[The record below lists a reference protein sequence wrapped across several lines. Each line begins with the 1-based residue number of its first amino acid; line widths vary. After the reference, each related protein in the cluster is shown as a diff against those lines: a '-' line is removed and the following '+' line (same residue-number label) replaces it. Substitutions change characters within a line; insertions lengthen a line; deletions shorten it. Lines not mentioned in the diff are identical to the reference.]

1 MASEII
7 IDAEFIENNE
17 IDVVDVTNSKNGLVY
32 LCVINQVLKS
42 IKEGGRIDELSR
54 RYRKSKYRDLIL
66 DAYEEAGKTI
76 PGFIPYR
83 NKFYII
89 ARVFKEKE
97 GSTIEEAL
105 QYIRDNIKKLQTVK
119 SASNERLYPDRIFV
133 GYDKPD
139 FERFTGND
147 NKKTFDRVSIILKT
161 TLDTKEE
168 HMRWLQKEENK
179 RFMYDYALQKISE
192 SKAYQKYGIPV
203 TYLRLDQIGVS
214 KTFMRLIFTLKE

>member
-1 MASEII
+1 MASEIS

-17 IDVVDVTNSKNGLVY
+17 IDVVDVTNSKKELAY
-32 LCVINQVLKS
+32 YCVINQVLKI
-42 IKEGGRIDELSR
+42 IKEGGRIDELSH
-54 RYRKSKYRDLIL
+54 RYRKSKFRDLIL
-66 DAYEEAGKTI
+66 DTYEEAGKSI
-76 PGFIPYR
+76 PDFNPYR

-89 ARVFKEKE
+89 SRVFKEKE

-105 QYIRDNIKKLQTVK
+105 QYIKDNIKKLQTVK
-119 SASNERLYPDRIFV
+119 HASNERLYPDGIFV

-139 FERFTGND
+139 IERYTGND
-147 NKKTFDRVSIILKT
+147 NKKTFDKVSIILKT

-179 RFMYDYALQKISE
+179 CFMYDYALRKISE

-203 TYLRLDQIGVS
+203 SYLRPDQIGVS
-214 KTFMRLIFTLKE
+214 KTFMRLVFTLKE